1 VDDVT
6 QVLHAGKT
14 EKSPLAFIAKSTPAF
29 GKVLTDD
36 IGQDYG
42 MEEAI
47 CSWSEQVKF
56 SPVVNL

>member
-14 EKSPLAFIAKSTPAF
+14 EKSPLVFIAKSTPAF

-42 MEEAI
+42 IEEAI
-47 CSWSEQVKF
+47 LFLV
-56 SPVVNL
+56 